1 MKTIAIIDDDIYI
14 QSMLTILLEKNGY
27 RTVSAYSGT
36 EALLLVEKE
45 MPDLVLLDLMLPG
58 LMGEEVLKRINDIPV
73 IVLSAKNDPKDK
85 VWSLTE
91 GAVDYMTKPFDNGE
105 LLARIKLRIKENFGN
120 TPKVNSMGF
129 TLDTVSYEISYG
141 SRPLRLTPIEF
152 TIMKMLILRDGG
164 VITKSSL
171 LECLALE
178 NPYCTESSLKQH
190 ISNLRRKIEKVS
202 GKDKV
207 ESVWGVGFRLV

>member
-1 MKTIAIIDDDIYI
+1 
-14 QSMLTILLEKNGY
+14 MLTILLEKNGY

-58 LMGEEVLKRINDIPV
+58 LMVEDVLKRINDIPV

-171 LECLALE
+171 LECLALD

>member
-1 MKTIAIIDDDIYI
+1 
-14 QSMLTILLEKNGY
+14 MLTILLEKNGY

-45 MPDLVLLDLMLPG
+45 MPDLALLDLMLPG
-58 LMGEEVLKRINDIPV
+58 LMGEDVLKRINDIPV

-171 LECLALE
+171 LECLALD